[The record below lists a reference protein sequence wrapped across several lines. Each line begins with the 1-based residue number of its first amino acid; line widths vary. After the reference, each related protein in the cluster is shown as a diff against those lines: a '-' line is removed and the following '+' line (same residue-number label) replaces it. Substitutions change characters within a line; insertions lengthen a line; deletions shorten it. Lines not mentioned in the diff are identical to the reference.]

1 MFSDITYKGK
11 SYICRIVKGI
21 DDEDVIIA
29 GLSLLEAMPSDIST
43 DREARTVDEEII
55 FYVSDSDLGLSD
67 NELIEMLKQSITDFN
82 NL

>member
-11 SYICRIVKGI
+11 SYTCRIVKGI
-21 DDEDVIIA
+21 DDGDFILA
-29 GLSLLEAMPSDIST
+29 GISLLNATPFDIFSDK
-43 DREARTVDEEII
+43 EARTVDEEII

-67 NELIEMLKQSITDFN
+67 NELIEMLKESITDFN